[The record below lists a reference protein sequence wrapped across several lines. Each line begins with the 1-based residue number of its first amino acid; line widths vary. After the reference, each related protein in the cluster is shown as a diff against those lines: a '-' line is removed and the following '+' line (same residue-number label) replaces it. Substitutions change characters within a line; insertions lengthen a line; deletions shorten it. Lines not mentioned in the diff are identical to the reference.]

1 MLNKKTLFSVVA
13 LATFTTSMQ
22 AFPGFTLNFAEE
34 LQRNTQTIEHHKKSI
49 EKLEKRNT
57 FLKAEIA
64 KNPKLYEKKAL
75 YEETN
80 EAYIH
85 RVKLNGAEA
94 KNVSFVI
101 KDHRLSI
108 EMNIK
113 TEQKSDQGYFASSQY
128 FFQSYSIP
136 QNADASKIRHE
147 VDGDYFVI
155 VMPKK

>member
-1 MLNKKTLFSVVA
+1 MLGKKSLLSMITVFGLVSSLGAFGNFTLDLNEELDHNAKLIEKHKKT
-13 LATFTTSMQ
+13 
-22 AFPGFTLNFAEE
+22 
-34 LQRNTQTIEHHKKSI
+34 IEM
-49 EKLEKRNT
+49 LEKRNK
-57 FLKAEIA
+57 FLQAEKA
-64 KNPKLYEKKAL
+64 KNPKLYQKKAL
-75 YEETN
+75 YEETDS
-80 EAYIH
+80 EYIH

-113 TEQKSDQGYFASSQY
+113 TEQKRDQGYFASSQY

-136 QNADASKIRHE
+136 ENVNESKIRHE